1 MRRTIQI
8 RSNQKHAKVLIERVE
23 VDVLNRQ
30 FVFFKPIQLSP
41 ALGGTNMN
49 PVGRLVT
56 GSGKAVSLGGNWGQ
70 A

>member
-1 MRRTIQI
+1 MRQTIQA
-8 RSNQKHAKVLIERVE
+8 RLDQKHAKVLSERVE
-23 VDVLNRQ
+23 VDVLNQ
-30 FVFFKPIQLSP
+30 QLVFFKPVQLSP
-41 ALGGTNMN
+41 ALGGTNMD

>member
-1 MRRTIQI
+1 MRRTIQA
-8 RSNQKHAKVLIERVE
+8 RLNQKHAKVLIERIK
-23 VDVLNRQ
+23 VDILHRYLMFMKPVQ
-30 FVFFKPIQLSP
+30 FAPT
-41 ALGGTNMN
+41 LGGTNMD